1 MSYLKLTFDEEQLI
15 KGIKN
20 LQKNEVIKKIEN
32 IKTDIDDLKEV
43 KEGLLIKLN
52 KSSQIEIEKLVM
64 SVD

>member
-1 MSYLKLTFDEEQLI
+1 LKLTFDEEQFI

-52 KSSQIEIEKLVM
+52 KSSQIEIEKLIM